1 MASAFNCVVVG
12 FQALRKIPRISAVLD
27 SAVDFSPGSPTD
39 VQTIRA
45 ALALATVIE
54 ASLGCLGPSAEYV
67 SRALTIENPEVAP
80 ITRLIQDNVQ
90 PGSITEM
97 RTGLQTLSRKIAQ
110 SGLQPLEYLTAG
122 LAGSLLPA
130 RALEIA
136 TLWHTRGILIATV
149 KAKQWE
155 QPAAQLGMHNI
166 ARGCLPPF
174 VSRATQNIHPVVA
187 GLLGVLSTEIMFE
200 WLSREPHPQHTWRL
214 FNAVFPGIEL
224 ALRKYRKGAYS
235 PSASSQRPACN
246 RAGFELGAQAIA
258 RGIRACSAEAEHRR
272 MTLQQIIEEK
282 VRPYKGC
289 TRALAEKQC

>member
-80 ITRLIQDNVQ
+80 ITWLIQDNVQ
-90 PGSITEM
+90 PGSIAEM
-97 RTGLQTLSRKIAQ
+97 RMGLQTLGRKIAQ
-110 SGLQPLEYLTAG
+110 SGLQPVEYLTAG
-122 LAGSLLPA
+122 LAGCLLPA

-136 TLWHTRGILIATV
+136 ALWHTRGILIATV

-155 QPAAQLGMHNI
+155 QPAAQLGMHDI
-166 ARGCLPPF
+166 AHGCLPPL

-200 WLSREPHPQHTWRL
+200 WLSREQHPQHTWRL

-235 PSASSQRPACN
+235 TQRAACA
-246 RAGFELGAQAIA
+246 RAGFESGAQAIA
-258 RGIRACSAEAEHRR
+258 RGIRACSAEAEHRG
-272 MTLQQIIEEK
+272 MTLQQVIEEK
-282 VRPYKGC
+282 VRPYKG
-289 TRALAEKQC
+289 